1 MQNQTSDN
9 AWLSFTLAAWMLAL
23 LGWGGLI
30 GLVGYVDPR
39 IGPLPLWAFFV
50 LWLMAITG
58 TVTPF
63 VHYLNRRFA
72 REAMPPN
79 VVLRQSLWVGLFGAT
94 CAWLLRSGLLNT
106 ATVILLLITLVG
118 VEWFLRLRE
127 RARWAPDAEDESA

>member
-9 AWLSFTLAAWMLAL
+9 NWLSFTIAAGVLAVV
-23 LGWGGLI
+23 GWGGLI
-30 GLVGYVDPR
+30 SLIGNVDPR

-63 VHYLNRRFA
+63 VNYLNRRFA
-72 REAMPPN
+72 REPVPPN
-79 VVLRQSLWVGLFGAT
+79 VILRQSLWVGLFGAT
-94 CAWLLRSGLLNT
+94 CAWLLRSRLLNA

-127 RARWAPDAEDESA
+127 HARWSPDEEDE